1 MQPVSTH
8 EEVLLWMRFS
18 FLKVATIGIFALIA
32 LVLVLLLFHRPALRV
47 R

>member
-8 EEVLLWMRFS
+8 EEVLLWMCFS

-32 LVLVLLLFHRPALRV
+32 LVLVLLVIPQTALRV